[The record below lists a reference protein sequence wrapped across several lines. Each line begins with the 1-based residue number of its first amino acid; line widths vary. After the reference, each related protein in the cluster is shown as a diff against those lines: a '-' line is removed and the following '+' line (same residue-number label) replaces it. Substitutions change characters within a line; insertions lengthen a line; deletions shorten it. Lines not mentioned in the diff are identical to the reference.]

1 MITLTYQYKLKVNR
15 QQEREIV
22 HILDVCKSVYNYA
35 LSERKDWLN
44 SRKCL
49 ADRCSLVSEYI
60 IPADEPYPNYFVQA
74 KNLTEAKKVYPILK
88 TVNAQ
93 VLQQVLKTL
102 DKAFDQMKSKGFGFP
117 RFKKKMRSFVFPA
130 LSKNFLGD
138 GCLNFPQLGKI
149 RIRKSRKYPSGFE
162 PKQARIIQ
170 KASGFYVSVS
180 FQSTELVPDM
190 TFGKTCLGIDSTEL
204 VPDMTFGKT
213 CLGIDAGIESFV
225 ATSRGDLIKAPRFLL
240 KVQSKLKLLQ
250 RRLKRKTKGSS
261 NWLKLQEKIARLH
274 EKVSNTRRDWHFK
287 LAHYLCDL
295 ADNIFVEDI
304 NFVSWSRGIVRKQS
318 LDSGIGSFI
327 NEILPFVIWK
337 RGKYYLKVDKNGT
350 SQECPNCG
358 AITGKKALSER
369 VHRCDSCGHIEPRDT
384 ASAKVIENR
393 GKNAVGLT
401 VLENARGGDLTGIDR
416 LNQVDLVK
424 SLRTENPP
432 LHRASG

>member
-1 MITLTYQYKLKVNR
+1 VITLTYQYKLKVNR
-15 QQEREIV
+15 RQEREII

-102 DKAFDQMKSKGFGFP
+102 DKAFNQMKSKSFGFP
-117 RFKKKMRSFVFPA
+117 RFKKKMRSFVFPT

-149 RIRKSRKYPSGFE
+149 RIRPSREYPSGFE

-190 TFGKTCLGIDSTEL
+190 T
-204 VPDMTFGKT
+204 VGKT

-250 RRLKRKTKGSS
+250 RRLK
-261 NWLKLQEKIARLH
+261 H

-327 NEILPFVIWK
+327 NEILPFVVWK

-350 SQECPNCG
+350 SQDCPNCG
-358 AITGKKALSER
+358 AFTGKKSLSER

-393 GKNAVGLT
+393 GKNAVGRT

-416 LNQVDLVK
+416 VK
-424 SLRTENPP
+424 PGRS
-432 LHRASG
+432 S

>member
-1 MITLTYQYKLKVNR
+1 
-15 QQEREIV
+15 
-22 HILDVCKSVYNYA
+22 
-35 LSERKDWLN
+35 
-44 SRKCL
+44 
-49 ADRCSLVSEYI
+49 
-60 IPADEPYPNYFVQA
+60 
-74 KNLTEAKKVYPILK
+74 
-88 TVNAQ
+88 
-93 VLQQVLKTL
+93 
-102 DKAFDQMKSKGFGFP
+102 
-117 RFKKKMRSFVFPA
+117 MRSFVFPT

-149 RIRKSRKYPSGFE
+149 RIRPSREYPSGFE

-190 TFGKTCLGIDSTEL
+190 T
-204 VPDMTFGKT
+204 VGKT

-250 RRLKRKTKGSS
+250 RRFKHQVKGSN

-287 LAHYLCDL
+287 LSHYLCDF

-318 LDSGIGSFI
+318 LDSGVGSFI
-327 NEILPFVIWK
+327 NEILPFVAWK
-337 RGKYYLKVDKNGT
+337 RRKYYLKVDKNGT

-401 VLENARGGDLTGIDR
+401 VLENACGGDLTGIDR
-416 LNQVDLVK
+416 VK
-424 SLRTENPP
+424 PGRS
-432 LHRASG
+432 S

>member
-401 VLENARGGDLTGIDR
+401 VLENARGGDLTGIDW
-416 LNQVDLVK
+416 VK
-424 SLRTENPP
+424 LGRS
-432 LHRASG
+432 S

>member
-15 QQEREIV
+15 QQEQEII

-49 ADRCSLVSEYI
+49 ADHCSLVSEYI

-102 DKAFDQMKSKGFGFP
+102 DKAFNQMKSKGFGFP

-130 LSKNFLGD
+130 LSKSFLGD

-149 RIRKSRKYPSGFE
+149 RIRQSREYPSGFE

-180 FQSTELVPDM
+180 FQSPELVPDM
-190 TFGKTCLGIDSTEL
+190 T
-204 VPDMTFGKT
+204 VGKT

-261 NWLKLQEKIARLH
+261 NWLKLQEKIAR
-274 EKVSNTRRDWHFK
+274 
-287 LAHYLCDL
+287 
-295 ADNIFVEDI
+295 
-304 NFVSWSRGIVRKQS
+304 
-318 LDSGIGSFI
+318 
-327 NEILPFVIWK
+327 
-337 RGKYYLKVDKNGT
+337 
-350 SQECPNCG
+350 
-358 AITGKKALSER
+358 
-369 VHRCDSCGHIEPRDT
+369 
-384 ASAKVIENR
+384 
-393 GKNAVGLT
+393 
-401 VLENARGGDLTGIDR
+401 
-416 LNQVDLVK
+416 
-424 SLRTENPP
+424 
-432 LHRASG
+432 

>member
-22 HILDVCKSVYNYA
+22 HILDVAKSGYNYA

-93 VLQQVLKTL
+93 VLQQVLKTV
-102 DKAFDQMKSKGFGFP
+102 DKAFDHIKSKGFGFP
-117 RFKKKMRSFVFPA
+117 RFKKKMRSLVFPA

-138 GCLNFPQLGKI
+138 EYLNFPQLGKI

-190 TFGKTCLGIDSTEL
+190 T
-204 VPDMTFGKT
+204 VGKT

-250 RRLKRKTKGSS
+250 RRLKHQVKGSNS
-261 NWLKLQEKIARLH
+261 WLKLQEKIARLH
-274 EKVSNTRRDWHFK
+274 EKVANTRRDWHFK
-287 LAHYLCDL
+287 LAHYLCDF

-327 NEILPFVIWK
+327 NEILPFVVWK

-350 SQECPNCG
+350 SQDCPNCG
-358 AITGKKALSER
+358 AFTGKKALSER
-369 VHRCDSCGHIEPRDT
+369 VHRCDSCGNIEPRDT

-401 VLENARGGDLTGIDR
+401 VLEKACGGDLTGVVQ
-416 LNQVDLVK
+416 LNLFDLVK
-424 SLRTENPP
+424 SL
-432 LHRASG
+432 

>member
-384 ASAKVIENR
+384 ASAEVIENR

>member
-1 MITLTYQYKLKVNR
+1 VITLTYQYKLKVNR

-44 SRKCL
+44 SRKSL

-60 IPADEPYPNYFVQA
+60 ISADEPYPNYFVQA
-74 KNLTEAKKVYPILK
+74 KNLTEAKKIYPILK

-93 VLQQVLKTL
+93 VLQQVLKTV
-102 DKAFDQMKSKGFGFP
+102 DKAFSDMKSKGFGFP

-138 GCLNFPQLGKI
+138 EYLNFPQLGKI
-149 RIRKSRKYPSGFE
+149 RIRKSREYPSGFE

-180 FQSTELVPDM
+180 FQSPELVPDM
-190 TFGKTCLGIDSTEL
+190 T
-204 VPDMTFGKT
+204 VGKT

-250 RRLKRKTKGSS
+250 RRLQHQVKGSN

-274 EKVSNTRRDWHFK
+274 EKVSK
-287 LAHYLCDL
+287 KCLIL
-295 ADNIFVEDI
+295 VE
-304 NFVSWSRGIVRKQS
+304 
-318 LDSGIGSFI
+318 IG
-327 NEILPFVIWK
+327 
-337 RGKYYLKVDKNGT
+337 T
-350 SQECPNCG
+350 
-358 AITGKKALSER
+358 
-369 VHRCDSCGHIEPRDT
+369 
-384 ASAKVIENR
+384 
-393 GKNAVGLT
+393 
-401 VLENARGGDLTGIDR
+401 
-416 LNQVDLVK
+416 LN
-424 SLRTENPP
+424 
-432 LHRASG
+432 

>member
-1 MITLTYQYKLKVNR
+1 VITLTYQYKLKVNR
-15 QQEREIV
+15 RQEREIV

-35 LSERKDWLN
+35 LAERKDWLK

-60 IPADEPYPNYFVQA
+60 IPADEPYPNYFAQA

-93 VLQQVLKTL
+93 VLQQVLKTV
-102 DKAFDQMKSKGFGFP
+102 DRAFSDLKSKGFGFP
-117 RFKKKMRSFVFPA
+117 RFKKKTRSFVFPA

-138 GCLNFPQLGKI
+138 GYLNFPQLGKI
-149 RIRKSRKYPSGFE
+149 RIRQSREYPSGFE
-162 PKQARIIQ
+162 PKQARIIR
-170 KASGFYVSVS
+170 KASGFYVSIS
-180 FQSTELVPDM
+180 FQSKESVPDTM
-190 TFGKTCLGIDSTEL
+190 
-204 VPDMTFGKT
+204 VGKT

-225 ATSRGDLIKAPRFLL
+225 ATSRGELIKAPRFL
-240 KVQSKLKLLQ
+240 VPAQRQLKLLQ
-250 RRLKRKTKGSS
+250 RRLKRKAKGSN
-261 NWLKLQEKIARLH
+261 NWLKLQERIAKLH

-287 LAHYLCDL
+287 LSHYLCDL

-327 NEILPFVIWK
+327 NEILPFVAWK
-337 RGKYYLKVDKNGT
+337 RGRYYLKVDKNGT

-358 AITGKKALSER
+358 AFTGKKSLSER
-369 VHRCDSCGHIEPRDT
+369 VHRCDSCGHVEPRDT

-401 VLENARGGDLTGIDR
+401 VLENARGGGLAGIVQ
-416 LNQVDLVK
+416 LNLLDLVK
-424 SLRTENPP
+424 SL
-432 LHRASG
+432 